1 MKKTLTI
8 LGHARILVLI
18 TAADDYLIPITNNS
32 DVTRAIE
39 EDHRAWVF
47 VDRSLVRN
55 FFYIDIEDGTGGKID
70 SLGMHQ
76 VAFEEKFD
84 PTAVFG
90 NAEYDASGVFDRVNH
105 FFAVGESVA
114 HAIDL

>member
-1 MKKTLTI
+1 MKKILTI
-8 LGHARILVLI
+8 LGHAGILVLI
-18 TAADDYLIPITNNS
+18 TAADDYLIPVASNS
-32 DVTRAIE
+32 NVTRTVE
-39 EDHRAWVF
+39 EDHRTRVF

-55 FFYIDIEDGTGGKID
+55 FFYIDIEDGASGKID

-105 FFAVGESVA
+105 LFAVGESVA

>member
-1 MKKTLTI
+1 MKKILAI
-8 LGHARILVLI
+8 LGHAGVLVLI
-18 TAADDYLIPITNNS
+18 AARDDYLIPVTNNS

-39 EDHRAWVF
+39 EDHRTRVF

-55 FFYIDIEDGTGGKID
+55 FFYVDIEDGAGGKID

-76 VAFEEKFD
+76 VAFEESFD

-90 NAEYDASGVFDRVNH
+90 NAEYNASGVFDCVNYL
-105 FFAVGESVA
+105 FAVGESVA